1 MQEIINSPFSIII
14 ITLFIGMIIV
24 RFQYQQKRKKERD
37 YGGKSNSNKSRR
49 YLEIETLKN
58 RLDKL
63 EVDVAYMKDFTIKK
77 EAKEVIESTPIDK
90 KVELKSDLVNL
101 IKKEKKTMQFSD
113 KIIKAEIER
122 KCADNVYTMNDKQ
135 YKHEYKK
142 AYQRLWARKK
152 YNSHK

>member
-37 YGGKSNSNKSRR
+37 YGGKSNSNKARR

-58 RLDKL
+58 RLDKI

-90 KVELKSDLVNL
+90 KVELKSDLINL
-101 IKKEKKTMQFSD
+101 IKKEKKSTQFSD
-113 KIIKAEIER
+113 KTIKAEIER
-122 KCADNVYTMNDKQ
+122 KCPNYVYNLTPIE
-135 YKHEYKK
+135 YKKEYKK
-142 AYQRLWARKK
+142 AYNRLWARKK
-152 YNSHK
+152 YNKLK